1 MEDNKDNKGVSTSV
15 KPTKFT
21 MYWGKILPSMKDGTN
36 LIKLLNSEIQ
46 IILYAYYSYQKST
59 VKYQGQLIITV
70 IQQAAGIM
78 PQVISLQSYEDMTY
92 A

>member
-46 IILYAYYSYQKST
+46 IILYAYYSYQ
-59 VKYQGQLIITV
+59 
-70 IQQAAGIM
+70 
-78 PQVISLQSYEDMTY
+78 
-92 A
+92 